1 MKLRHEVYYILMA
14 AAFFLSGCAT
24 ADKNVSAGL
33 VASGETMLAVST
45 AYTNTA
51 MTTYFPNCLPAARPG
66 FEKFCP
72 AFKAF
77 SKKFDEVYQP
87 AVKSWYAAVESNDTG
102 AALGAEAAVL
112 QLTTELAAITA
123 SVLIQGG
130 K

>member
-1 MKLRHEVYYILMA
+1 MKLVAFALAAVILA
-14 AAFFLSGCAT
+14 GCAS

-33 VASGETMLAVST
+33 VASGETMLAVGT
-45 AYTNTA
+45 AFTNTA
-51 MTTYFPNCLPAARPG
+51 MQTYYPNCLPSARPG

-72 AFKAF
+72 AFKSFAAR
-77 SKKFDEVYQP
+77 FDEVYQP
-87 AVKSWYAAVESNDTG
+87 AVKSWYAALEANDTG

>member
-1 MKLRHEVYYILMA
+1 MKWIALLLVVALA
-14 AAFFLSGCAT
+14 GCAT
-24 ADKNVSAGL
+24 ADKNVTAGL
-33 VASGETMLAVST
+33 VASGDTMLAVGT

-51 MTTYFPNCLPAARPG
+51 MTTYFPNCLPNAGPG

-112 QLTTELAAITA
+112 QLTTELAAMTA
-123 SVLIQGG
+123 SVPIQGG